1 MKFIKLTVE
10 EQEITSAVGNKAFTL
25 PEHITLI
32 PVENIIQVFE
42 NKNLKS
48 GLVTCVS
55 VIFKYSQATE
65 EILVKESIHE
75 INRLLNK

>member
-10 EQEITSAVGNKAFTL
+10 EQEITSALGNKAFTL

-42 NKNLKS
+42 NKNLKTWIS
-48 GLVTCVS
+48 HFCLRC
-55 VIFKYSQATE
+55 F
-65 EILVKESIHE
+65 
-75 INRLLNK
+75 